1 MVNAPVEYHS
11 DLTHYYTK
19 EGTRIITNQVIE
31 HIEKALD
38 IKAEPLDYD
47 ALFDKKDDAEGI

>member
-1 MVNAPVEYHS
+1 MKKIV
-11 DLTHYYTK
+11 L
-19 EGTRIITNQVIE
+19 IIE

-47 ALFDKKDDAEGI
+47 ALFDKKEEIVGV